1 MTFGTFTDFIKR
13 LKESFK
19 PHNNAADALTQ
30 LRALE
35 YKLGENIDEHIT
47 KFRMCL
53 ARTKLDKTDESQAMI
68 EFFKKPYH
76 HSCYKEYMEERLFQK
91 HFLDGIRKQLFRS
104 KYDETYNEPLGTPP
118 KGIICNT
125 SRGSSTSNHEET
137 LMPWMLTSLQQKNDQ
152 S

>member
-30 LRALE
+30 LRALK

-53 ARTKLDKTDESQAMI
+53 VRTKLDKTDESQAMI
-68 EFFKKPYH
+68 EFFK
-76 HSCYKEYMEERLFQK
+76 
-91 HFLDGIRKQLFRS
+91 
-104 KYDETYNEPLGTPP
+104 
-118 KGIICNT
+118 
-125 SRGSSTSNHEET
+125 ET
-137 LMPWMLTSLQQKNDQ
+137 LLPQLLQRVYGGETIPETL
-152 S
+152 SR

>member
-1 MTFGTFTDFIKR
+1 MTFGTFTDFIKG

-19 PHNNAADALTQ
+19 PHNDAADALTQ

-104 KYDETYNEPLGTPP
+104 K
-118 KGIICNT
+118 
-125 SRGSSTSNHEET
+125 
-137 LMPWMLTSLQQKNDQ
+137 
-152 S
+152 